1 MLLLS
6 LYIVARGGH
15 DMSEGVRGGCEG
27 PKCLRDFCG
36 KTLKT
41 VGLRGS
47 SVAASAL
54 DDA

>member
-1 MLLLS
+1 
-6 LYIVARGGH
+6 
-15 DMSEGVRGGCEG
+15 MSEGERGGCEG

-41 VGLRGS
+41 VRLRGA